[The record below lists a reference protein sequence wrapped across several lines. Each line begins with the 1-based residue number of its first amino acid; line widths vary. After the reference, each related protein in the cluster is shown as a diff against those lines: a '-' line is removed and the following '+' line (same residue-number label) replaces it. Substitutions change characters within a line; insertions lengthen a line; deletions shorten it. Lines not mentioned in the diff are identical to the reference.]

1 MNAPVHSLLTQVAWH
16 VNIGDQLRSL
26 KEPKPRAYQL
36 RARADKQAATHRAL
50 AKAAFEL
57 HSTVGPAKT
66 TISAIAEQAGVQRLT
81 VYRHFADQDAIF
93 AACVA
98 HAFELD
104 PPPDPQVWTPIVDPE
119 ARLRAALTATYQYY
133 RRNQRLLA
141 NIHRD
146 AELPAVA
153 KRLAHNDE
161 MLRVSVAVLC
171 AGWSGA
177 DDRMLVAVI
186 GHALDF
192 STWQSLAQTRGLSDA
207 EATAA
212 MTVLVKGIVSA
223 SAADVPGSIAG

>member
-1 MNAPVHSLLTQVAWH
+1 MAWH

-104 PPPDPQVWTPIVDPE
+104 PPPDPQAWTPIADPE
-119 ARLRAALTATYQYY
+119 ARLRAALVATYGYC
-133 RRNQRLLA
+133 RRNRLLLA

-153 KRLAHNDE
+153 KRLAHNAE
-161 MLRVSVAVLC
+161 VQHTSVAVLC
-171 AGWSGA
+171 AGWSVA
-177 DDRMLVAVI
+177 DGRMLAAAI

-192 STWQSLAQTRGLSDA
+192 ATWQSLAERRGLTDA
-207 EATAA
+207 EATEA
-212 MTVLVKGIVSA
+212 MTVLVKGVVSA
-223 SAADVPGSIAG
+223 SAAGVRGSTAG